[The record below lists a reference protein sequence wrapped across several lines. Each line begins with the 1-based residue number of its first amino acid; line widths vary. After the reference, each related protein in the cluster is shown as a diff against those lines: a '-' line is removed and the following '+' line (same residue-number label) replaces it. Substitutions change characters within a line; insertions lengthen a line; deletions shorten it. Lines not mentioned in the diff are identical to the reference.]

1 MRLNNLEHL
10 NFPPVFYRC
19 NKTFSENRLAECLNH
34 FYGAVKEGG
43 FGKIFFMNW
52 ENRLNSHHA
61 GKVCQR

>member
-34 FYGAVKEGG
+34 FYG
-43 FGKIFFMNW
+43 GKRGRIWKNIFY
-52 ENRLNSHHA
+52 EL
-61 GKVCQR
+61 GKPFKFTS